1 MSTAR
6 TLATTRRVLQQL
18 SHDRRSI
25 ALLLLV
31 PAVLL
36 VLFKYVYAVD
46 SRPFDRIGPQLLGI
60 FPFVVMFLITS
71 VTMVRERTSGTL
83 ERLLTTRLQR
93 AELVGG
99 YALAFG
105 CVSGPD
111 AGAMGL
117 HYVNMPLVLDGEITA
132 SRPEI
137 ILYEP
142 VGNGQVR
149 LVGADYLVFAD
160 AWDKTHPSAPELMG
174 QKFQQFEA
182 PNRFGLPRFYTLHVW
197 AWKNNPTGTFVNW
210 HSNISCD
217 GFTGQQQ

>member
-1 MSTAR
+1 MMFRGFALFTFFIGAGLFASPA
-6 TLATTRRVLQQL
+6 LAQDHAHGSSVQN
-18 SHDRRSI
+18 
-25 ALLLLV
+25 ALV
-31 PAVLL
+31 KV
-36 VLFKYVYAVD
+36 
-46 SRPFDRIGPQLLGI
+46 
-60 FPFVVMFLITS
+60 
-71 VTMVRERTSGTL
+71 VREIT
-83 ERLLTTRLQR
+83 EPYKNVAA
-93 AELVGG
+93 AETAG

-117 HYVNMPLVLDGEITA
+117 HYVNMPLVLDGEINAT
-132 SRPEI
+132 RPEI

-142 VGNGQVR
+142 AGNGQVR

-160 AWDKTHPSAPELMG
+160 AWDKKNSSAPELMG

-217 GFTGQQQ
+217 AFSGQPQ

>member
-1 MSTAR
+1 
-6 TLATTRRVLQQL
+6 LAL
-18 SHDRRSI
+18 
-25 ALLLLV
+25 
-31 PAVLL
+31 PAPVR
-36 VLFKYVYAVD
+36 
-46 SRPFDRIGPQLLGI
+46 RPFHDGGTLP
-60 FPFVVMFLITS
+60 FPSSQETVMTRESATRVTLFIAGTFAATMLVAAPARAGEEHDHGVSGQNPLVKLVRQITEPYKS
-71 VTMVRERTSGTL
+71 VTA
-83 ERLLTTRLQR
+83 
-93 AELVGG
+93 AEAAG

-117 HYVNMPLVLDGEITA
+117 HYVNMPLVMDGEIDA
-132 SRPEI
+132 NRPEI

-142 VGNGQVR
+142 AGNGQVR

-160 AWDKTHPSAPELMG
+160 AWDKTHSSAPELMG

-197 AWKNNPTGTFVNW
+197 AWKENPTGTFVNW

-217 GFTGQQQ
+217 LFSGLTQ